1 MHRPQFSRAPFLPK
15 PGSPSTL
22 HAHNLP
28 LLMLRN
34 YQRIVFAVYLI
45 AAGIFL
51 ASCDAPESVS
61 TAQHASVEI
70 EARVDS
76 PIADMTRAEQI
87 GKMTQA
93 AMTGGKDATD
103 DGDDLP
109 R

>member
-61 TAQHASVEI
+61 TAQLASVDI
-70 EARVDS
+70 DARVDS
-76 PIADMTRAEQI
+76 LIADMRSEEHTSELQSR
-87 GKMTQA
+87 GH
-93 AMTGGKDATD
+93 
-103 DGDDLP
+103 LVC

>member
-1 MHRPQFSRAPFLPK
+1 MHSPQFSRAPFLPK

-45 AAGIFL
+45 AAAIFL

-61 TAQHASVEI
+61 TAPLASVDI
-70 EARVDS
+70 DARVDS
-76 PIADMTRAEQI
+76 LIADMTLPEQI
-87 GKMTQA
+87 GPWQQ
-93 AMTGGKDATD
+93 GELNGHKDPD
-103 DGDDLP
+103 DV
-109 R
+109 